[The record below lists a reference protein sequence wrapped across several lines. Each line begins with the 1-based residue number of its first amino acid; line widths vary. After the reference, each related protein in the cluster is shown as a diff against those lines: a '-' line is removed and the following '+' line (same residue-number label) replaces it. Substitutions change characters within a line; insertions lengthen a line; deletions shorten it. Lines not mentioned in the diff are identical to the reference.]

1 VCFCGVTFVSAV
13 NKTNLINRPENEM
26 SKLIQAFKTD
36 PSDKNRAKLAAYLQK
51 HMMAICM
58 ASPDEQQFLKA
69 NGFKG

>member
-1 VCFCGVTFVSAV
+1 M
-13 NKTNLINRPENEM
+13 N
-26 SKLIQAFKTD
+26 KLIQAFKTE
-36 PSDKNRAKLAAYLQK
+36 PSEKNRAKLAAYLQK

>member
-1 VCFCGVTFVSAV
+1 MSHGNNAIRQIKVH
-13 NKTNLINRPENEM
+13 KM

-36 PSDKNRAKLAAYLQK
+36 PSDNNRAKLAAYLQK

>member
-1 VCFCGVTFVSAV
+1 
-13 NKTNLINRPENEM
+13 M
-26 SKLIQAFKTD
+26 SKLIQAFKAD
-36 PSDKNRAKLAAYLQK
+36 PSDKNRAKLTTYLQK